1 LNFASNNANLTKR
14 INLTNGEQ
22 VKSTAGSILF
32 FVLMIS
38 SLSIFASDAIIE
50 SGQEDNIDSIII
62 TRDTIISYN
71 QDKFPKINS
80 LKIGLAL
87 SGGGTRGI
95 AQIGVLKAFEEA
107 GIEISYIAGTSI
119 GSIIGGLYSSG
130 YSPSEIENV
139 TRSFDFSTLFSDS
152 RERKSMFF
160 TQREEKKRSLFSIRF
175 NGFRPYFPQG
185 FAAGQRLTSLL
196 TDLTIRANYICG
208 GDFNNLRIPFRVIA
222 TDIGTGKEVVIE
234 GGSMADAMRASIAF
248 PLAFTAVDFEGKKL
262 MDGGIVT
269 PIPVDVCRRMGADF
283 VIAVNTASHLL
294 PSEEVTSPVDVA
306 NQVTTIMQQESLL
319 KQLSHADMIITPPL
333 PDIEN
338 FDMSHHDSLITIGYI
353 EGKKVL
359 GELRR
364 HLLYKKNNSLIPIS
378 DIEPARNDS
387 LLNLI
392 SRQFNR
398 SGKTNSNNLEYYI
411 ELDPKMYFHKIVFWP
426 EKQSD
431 STIVKFDGIPNHIA
445 SEIIYEFSGNSIFSD
460 TLLGSFFQ
468 HDQKILSI
476 EEAKSAASLIIDA
489 YRKSGYDMAYIKY
502 LIYNHEAK
510 KILVEIDEGM
520 LQYVDIR
527 GNNRTRSWIIKA
539 NYMLRP
545 GQPFDTRKSEQG
557 LENIYATGF
566 FERVSLDIRPSE
578 QGVRLTIN
586 VKEKPFTQLRF
597 GAHWDDEFQSE
608 MFSEL
613 LDENIFGA
621 GIQALSH
628 VTFSS
633 RRNKYVLSLK
643 ADRLSKT
650 LLTAQIKGYFSRLR
664 RRLFQ
669 PDGAP
674 QGYRIEDRFGGS
686 ISAGQQI
693 SRLGT
698 FTFEY
703 KLEDIRTEHTLTG
716 EENNQIFSEFAIRS
730 TVETFNKFPF
740 PDYGHRQEF
749 NLEFSGKW
757 LGGTYDEYTKMH
769 SSIEA
774 YWPWGTDLCF
784 NPKLSLG
791 ISTADLP
798 DIEKFYLGGMYNFS
812 GYRTQQLVGDKYF
825 AANLRWRLHLP
836 YRFYLFINFDY
847 GNVYDEYEHMKMRE
861 FQKGGGMALSLDTIF
876 GPFEFGYGKAEHHPY
891 RMYLNI
897 GLRF

>member
-1 LNFASNNANLTKR
+1 M
-14 INLTNGEQ
+14 
-22 VKSTAGSILF
+22 KSTVGLILF
-32 FVLMIS
+32 FALMIS
-38 SLSIFASDAIIE
+38 SLSAYASNAIIDASPE
-50 SGQEDNIDSIII
+50 ENIDSVIIV
-62 TRDTIISYN
+62 RDTIISYN
-71 QDKFPKINS
+71 QDKLPKNHS

-95 AQIGVLKAFEEA
+95 AQVGILKAFEEA
-107 GIEISYIAGTSI
+107 GIKISYIAGTSI
-119 GSIIGGLYSSG
+119 GSVIGGLYALG
-130 YSPSEIENV
+130 YSPNEIENF

-160 TQREEKKRSLFSIRF
+160 TQREEKKRYLFSVRF
-175 NGFRPYFPQG
+175 TGVKPYFPQG

-208 GDFNNLRIPFRVIA
+208 GNFDNLRIPLRVIA
-222 TDIGTGKEVVIE
+222 TDIGSGKEVVI
-234 GGSMADAMRASIAF
+234 GSGSMADAMRASIAF
-248 PLAFTAVDFEGKKL
+248 PLAFTAVDFEDKKL
-262 MDGGIVT
+262 MDGGLVT

-283 VIAVNTASHLL
+283 VIAVNTASRLL
-294 PSEEVTSPVDVA
+294 PADEVINPVDVA
-306 NQVTTIMQQESLL
+306 NQVTTIMQQESLSE
-319 KQLSHADMIITPPL
+319 QLSHADMIITPAL
-333 PDIEN
+333 ADIEN
-338 FDMSHHDSLITIGYI
+338 YDMSYHDSLITIGYSAGREALSEI
-353 EGKKVL
+353 QQY
-359 GELRR
+359 LR
-364 HLLYKKNNSLIPIS
+364 YEKNNSIIPMS
-378 DIEPARNDS
+378 NIESARDDS
-387 LLNLI
+387 LLDLI

-398 SGKTNSNNLEYYI
+398 SDKTNSNNHEYYGNF
-411 ELDPKMYFHKIVFWP
+411 DPKMYFHKIVFWP

-431 STIVKFDGIPNHIA
+431 STIVKFDGIPNHSA
-445 SEIIYEFSGNSIFSD
+445 SAITYVFSGNSVFSD
-460 TLLGSFFQ
+460 TLLNSFFP
-468 HDQKILSI
+468 HDLRILSMK
-476 EEAKSAASLIIDA
+476 EVKSAASLIIDV
-489 YRKSGYDMAYIKY
+489 YRESGYDLAYIKH
-502 LIYNHEAK
+502 LIYDHEAK
-510 KILVEIDEGM
+510 KILVEIDEGL

-527 GNNRTRSWIIKA
+527 GNERTRSWIIKA

-545 GQPFDTRKSEQG
+545 GEPFDTHKSERG

-566 FERVSLDIRPSE
+566 FERVSLDIRPSDK
-578 QGVRLTIN
+578 GVHLTIN

-613 LDENIFGA
+613 LDDNIFGA
-621 GIQALSH
+621 GIQALTH

-633 RRNKYVLSLK
+633 RRSKYFLSLK

-650 LLTAQIKGYFSRLR
+650 LLTAQTKGYFSRLR

-674 QGYRIEDRFGGS
+674 QGYRIEDRLGGS

-716 EENNQIFSEFAIRS
+716 VENNQVLSVFAIRS
-730 TVETFNKFPF
+730 TVETYNKFPY

-757 LGGTYDEYTKMH
+757 LSGTYDEYTKMY

-774 YWPWGTDLCF
+774 YWPWGKDLCF

-798 DIEKFYLGGMYNFS
+798 DIEKFYIGGMYNFS
-812 GYRTQQLVGDKYF
+812 GYRTHQLVGDKFF

-836 YRFYLFINFDY
+836 YRLYLFINFDY
-847 GNVYDEYEHMKMRE
+847 GNVYDEYEHIKMRD
-861 FQKGGGMALSLDTIF
+861 FLKGWGMALSLDTIL
-876 GPFEFGYGKAEHHPY
+876 GPFEFGYGKAEYHPY

>member
-1 LNFASNNANLTKR
+1 M
-14 INLTNGEQ
+14 
-22 VKSTAGSILF
+22 KSTAGTILF
-32 FVLMIS
+32 FVMMIS
-38 SLSIFASDAIIE
+38 SLRIFASDTIVE
-50 SGQEDNIDSIII
+50 PSPEGSIDSIIVTI
-62 TRDTIISYN
+62 DTIISFN
-71 QDKFPKINS
+71 QDKFQNTNS
-80 LKIGLAL
+80 PKIGLAL

-119 GSIIGGLYSSG
+119 GSIIGGLYASG
-130 YSPSEIENV
+130 YSPEEIENV

-160 TQREEKKRSLFSIRF
+160 TQREENKRSLFSIRF
-175 NGFRPYFPQG
+175 NGFKPYFPQG
-185 FAAGQRLTSLL
+185 FAAGQRVTSIL
-196 TDLTIRANYICG
+196 TDLTIRANYTCG
-208 GDFNNLRIPFRVIA
+208 GNFDNLHIPFRVIA
-222 TDIGTGKEVVIE
+222 TDIGAGKEVVIG

-294 PSEEVTSPVDVA
+294 PAEEVTSPVDVA
-306 NQVTTIMQQESLL
+306 NQVTTIMQQETLL
-319 KQLSHADMIITPPL
+319 EQLGLADMIITPPL
-333 PDIEN
+333 IDIEN
-338 FDMSHHDSLITIGYI
+338 FDMSRHDSLIIIGYN
-353 EGKKVL
+353 EAKKAI
-359 GELRR
+359 GDIRR
-364 HLLYKKNNSLIPIS
+364 HLEKNKSYSLLPNS
-378 DIEPARNDS
+378 DIEPAKDDS
-387 LLNLI
+387 LLNLL
-392 SRQFNR
+392 SREFNR
-398 SGKTNSNNLEYYI
+398 SEKVNSNNTDYY
-411 ELDPKMYFHKIVFWP
+411 LNFDRKMYFHKLAFWQ

-431 STIVKFDGIPNHIA
+431 STVIKIDGIPNHIA
-445 SEIIYEFSGNSIFSD
+445 SEITYEFSGNTVFSD
-460 TLLGSFFQ
+460 TLLESFFQ
-468 HDQKILSI
+468 IDQNVLSI
-476 EEAKSAASLIIDA
+476 KEAKTAASLIIDA
-489 YRKSGYDMAYIKY
+489 YRQSGYDLAYIKH

-510 KILVEIDEGM
+510 KILVEIDEGL

-527 GNNRTRSWIIKA
+527 GNERTRSWIIKA

-545 GQPFDTRKSEQG
+545 GEPFDIHKSEQG
-557 LENIYATGF
+557 LENIFATGF

-578 QGVRLTIN
+578 KGVRLTIN

-621 GIQALSH
+621 GVQAMTH

-633 RRNKYVLSLK
+633 RRNKYALSLK

-674 QGYRIEDRFGGS
+674 LGYRIEDRVGGS
-686 ISAGQQI
+686 ISVGQQI

-703 KLEDIRTEHTLTG
+703 KLEDIQTEHTLTG
-716 EENNQIFSEFAIRS
+716 NQNNQIFSEFAIRTS
-730 TVETFNKFPF
+730 VETFNKFPF
-740 PDYGHRQEF
+740 PDYGHRQDF

-774 YWPWGTDLCF
+774 YWPWGKDLCF
-784 NPKLSLG
+784 NPKLSVG

-812 GYRTQQLVGDKYF
+812 GYRTHQLVGDKFF

-836 YRFYLFINFDY
+836 YRFYLFINFDF
-847 GNVYDEYEHMKMRE
+847 GNVYDDYEHMKMRN
-861 FQKGGGMALSLDTIF
+861 FQKGWGMALSLDTIF
-876 GPFEFGYGKAEHHPY
+876 GPFEFGYGKAEYHPY